1 MARLESLGV
10 TATALLV
17 AFLVIYFSDQAAV
30 TTYIAPV
37 ATSSPIAV
45 ATTTPLTFPSLPP
58 MEATATTSRSAS
70 TVAPKPVVIEKSTAQ
85 ILPPVPIVSQSALD
99 ASAAALR
106 AALVNIVCIA
116 PVGSKIH
123 STSASGVL
131 LGRAGYILTNAH
143 VGQYL
148 LLADQGVSCAVRIGS
163 PATTAYRAALVFIP
177 TQWIRDNPTVL
188 AQDAPSGT
196 GERDFAILA
205 VTRSATAS
213 PLPTTFPGL
222 TLAFSTPPP
231 GTPIVIA
238 SYGAQFL
245 EFNQIETSLSP
256 IVVFGSIQKLFT
268 FGTNTADVLSVS
280 GSVASQEGSSG
291 GGIIDGDGMLIADI
305 TTSTVTGDTSTRSL
319 SAITGAYIRR
329 EYAAET
335 RSTLNVLLATPPAE
349 AVAAFASQIP
359 ALEAVIL
366 DALSSH

>member
-1 MARLESLGV
+1 MARFELLGIV
-10 TATALLV
+10 AAALL
-17 AFLVIYFSDQAAV
+17 AALFVIYFSDQVAV
-30 TTYIAPV
+30 TRYVAPV
-37 ATSSPIAV
+37 ATNSPIVV
-45 ATTTPLTFPSLPP
+45 ATTTLLAFPSLPP
-58 MEATATTSRSAS
+58 MEATTTTSRSAS

-85 ILPPVPIVSQSALD
+85 TLPPAPAVSQEALD

-116 PVGSKIH
+116 PVGSKLH
-123 STSASGVL
+123 STSASGIL

-143 VGQYL
+143 VGQYF
-148 LLADQGVSCAVRIGS
+148 LLADQGVSCAVRTGS

-177 TQWIRDNPTVL
+177 TRWIRDNPTVL

-213 PLPTTFPGL
+213 PLPALFPGL

-256 IVVFGSIQKLFT
+256 ILVFGSIQKLFT
-268 FGTNTADVLSVS
+268 FGTGTADVLSVS

-329 EYAAET
+329 EYATET
-335 RSTLNVLLATPPAE
+335 GSTLDVLLAAPPSE
-349 AVAAFASQIP
+349 AVAAFAPQIP
-359 ALEAVIL
+359 ALEAIL
-366 DALSSH
+366 LPALAPH

>member
-1 MARLESLGV
+1 MARFESLGV
-10 TATALLV
+10 VAAALL
-17 AFLVIYFSDQAAV
+17 AALFVIYFSDQAAV
-30 TTYIAPV
+30 TMYVAPV
-37 ATSSPIAV
+37 ATSPPSAP
-45 ATTTPLTFPSLPP
+45 ATTTLLAFPILPL
-58 MEATATTSRSAS
+58 MKETATPLRPTSI
-70 TVAPKPVVIEKSTAQ
+70 VAPKPVIIEKSTTQ
-85 ILPPVPIVSQSALD
+85 TLPPVSVVSQSALD
-99 ASAAALR
+99 ASAVALR

-116 PVGSKIH
+116 PAGSTLH
-123 STSASGVL
+123 STSASGIL
-131 LGRAGYILTNAH
+131 LGRSGYILTNAH
-143 VGQYL
+143 VGQYF
-148 LLADQGVSCAVRIGS
+148 LLADQGVSCVIRTGS
-163 PATTAYRAALVFIP
+163 PAMMAYRAALVFIP
-177 TQWIRDNPTVL
+177 TQWIRDNQTVL
-188 AQDAPSGT
+188 KQDAPSGT

-268 FGTNTADVLSVS
+268 FGTSTADVLSVS

-291 GGIIDGDGMLIADI
+291 DGIIDGDGMLIADI

-329 EYAAET
+329 EYATET
-335 RSTLNVLLATPPAE
+335 GATLDILLATPPSE
-349 AVAAFASQIP
+349 AVAAFAPQIS
-359 ALEAVIL
+359 ALEAIIL